1 MSNNGTAKRLSQPGG
16 PEAPAEA
23 PRRGRGRPRKPQQE
37 LSGPPTPKRPRGRP
51 RGSKNKGPRATP
63 KKTEP
68 AGEKRPRGR
77 PRKWEVT
84 QQRNPLLP
92 QCFMGSC
99 CQSVSFTAAILQAG
113 EGLGAA
119 CLHVVSAKV
128 AHFLDTES

>member
-1 MSNNGTAKRLSQPGG
+1 MSNNGTAKRPSQPGS
-16 PEAPAEA
+16 PEAPTEA

-77 PRKWEVT
+77 PRKWVSRLSSRLTT
-84 QQRNPLLP
+84 QQCCPRQLP
-92 QCFMGSC
+92 THCRRD
-99 CQSVSFTAAILQAG
+99 
-113 EGLGAA
+113 GAP
-119 CLHVVSAKV
+119 
-128 AHFLDTES
+128 